1 MRSTVAHASA
11 HLPWTGFHSS
21 RMHHHVSDHGIDTR
35 VVAYRGH
42 VIEHARSL
50 MRITDSLFH
59 LPVARASQRH
69 RRSCASVRTYL
80 LNMPAR
86 VCAQAPFASLRQLI
100 SFNSCIPAKVAFMVA
115 RGERATRFLHPPSS
129 ARVPM
134 DARHTSSRTRAAYH
148 RHGFD
153 KGRALFARV
162 PEHPCASSSPNVVP
176 HVSSRRAIL
185 DEDRACASRDADE
198 SSRVNPHASRA
209 PTWTQARPP
218 ARVLCTPHGEPID
231 MQTRGCAIHGET
243 WESDRPNPWDA
254 SRTVVHWATFS
265 PERIPAI
272 E

>member
-21 RMHHHVSDHGIDTR
+21 RMHHHLGDHGIDTR

-42 VIEHARSL
+42 VIEHARSH
-50 MRITDSLFH
+50 MRITDSLIH
-59 LPVARASQRH
+59 LPVARTSQRH

-100 SFNSCIPAKVAFMVA
+100 SFNSCIPARVAFMVA
-115 RGERATRFLHPPSS
+115 RGERATRFLHPPYS
-129 ARVPM
+129 ARVPK
-134 DARHTSSRTRAAYH
+134 DARHTASRTRAAYH

-162 PEHPCASSSPNVVP
+162 PEHPCASSSPNIVP

-185 DEDRACASRDADE
+185 DEDRACASRDADA

-209 PTWTQARPP
+209 PTWTQARPS
-218 ARVLCTPHGEPID
+218 ARVLCTPHCEPID
-231 MQTRGCAIHGET
+231 MQTRGCAINGET
-243 WESDRPNPWDA
+243 WESARPNPREA
-254 SRTVVHWATFS
+254 PEQLSTGQLSAPNES
-265 PERIPAI
+265 PR
-272 E
+272 